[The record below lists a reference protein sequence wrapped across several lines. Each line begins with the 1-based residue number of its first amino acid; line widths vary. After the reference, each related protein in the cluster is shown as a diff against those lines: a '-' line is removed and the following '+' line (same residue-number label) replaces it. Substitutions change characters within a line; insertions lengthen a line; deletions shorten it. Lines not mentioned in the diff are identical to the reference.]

1 VSKRAENKE
10 RKKAQIIEAATGLI
24 LKHGHAD
31 FTMPELAERAGVALV
46 TPYSYFQSKAGVLAA
61 VLDPEHALEAAAS
74 WNGSADHSDGLTK
87 SMAFAMSRVER
98 YISDAPLYRPVLSTL
113 FKLAPG
119 SAPETQDAEDWLALW
134 EDGLKDAAVQG
145 QIDTAMSTVLVAHT
159 IRNAYLGLL
168 QRWVT
173 QQVTDQQFRLETEAT
188 VSMMLAGIAKK
199 PADRKH
205 WHDQFIRTQAR
216 MLDANPLDNI
226 ANASINAGAIVES
239 APRLKYSY
247 ETK

>member
-1 VSKRAENKE
+1 MSKRAQNKE
-10 RKKAQIIEAATGLI
+10 RKKAQIIEAATWLI
-24 LKHGHAD
+24 NKHGHAD
-31 FTMPELAERAGVALV
+31 FTMPALAERAGVALV

-74 WNGSADHSDGLTK
+74 SNGSADHSDGLTK

-113 FKLAPG
+113 LKLAPG
-119 SAPETQDAEDWLALW
+119 SSPETRDAEDWLNLW
-134 EDGLKDAAVQG
+134 EEGLKDAADQG
-145 QIDTAMSTVLVAHT
+145 RIDATVSTVLVAHT
-159 IRNAYLGLL
+159 IRNAYLGIMT
-168 QRWVT
+168 RWVT

-205 WHDQFIRTQAR
+205 WQEQFIETQAR
-216 MLDANPLDNI
+216 MLEVSTLD
-226 ANASINAGAIVES
+226 
-239 APRLKYSY
+239 R
-247 ETK
+247 

>member
-1 VSKRAENKE
+1 MSKRAQNKE
-10 RKKAQIIEAATGLI
+10 RKKAQIIEAATWLI

-98 YISDAPLYRPVLSTL
+98 YISDAPLYRPVLSNL
-113 FKLAPG
+113 LKMAPG
-119 SAPETQDAEDWLALW
+119 SAPETLDAEEWLNLW
-134 EDGLKDAAVQG
+134 EDGPKDAADQG
-145 QIDTAMSTVLVAHT
+145 QIDATVSTVLVAYT

-173 QQVTDQQFRLETEAT
+173 QQVTDQQFKLETEAT
-188 VSMMLAGIAKK
+188 ISMMLAGIAKK

-205 WHDQFIRTQAR
+205 WQEQFIKTQAR
-216 MLDANPLDNI
+216 LLKVSMLDQ
-226 ANASINAGAIVES
+226 
-239 APRLKYSY
+239 
-247 ETK
+247 